1 MSGRLAGVLTLALL
15 FAAPGALAAE
25 KDAPAKKDDSPPP
38 PPPPPPP
45 LEETGPIESPASGE
59 WSIRGQNSLLDTG
72 SGHTRRSMISVFVG
86 IPWYSSYY
94 GPFYSTSLTFNLGG
108 RFYLPLVK
116 EGFLPMLNDSFGVEF
131 GADLFVGLPGFGYG
145 SVGFGMQIPAE
156 VRWNFHLFPKLEVYA
171 KLGAAL
177 GVLFTPVVWVTP
189 ILIVN
194 VGALFKLNETFYV
207 RAEVGS
213 PALKVGIGFAF

>member
-1 MSGRLAGVLTLALL
+1 MSRMAGLLTLAFLIAAPS
-15 FAAPGALAAE
+15 FAADKPPPPPPKAA
-25 KDAPAKKDDSPPP
+25 DDPPP

-45 LEETGPIESPASGE
+45 QEESAPIESPASGD
-59 WSIRGQNSLLDTG
+59 WKIKGQNSLLDTG
-72 SGHTRRSMISVFVG
+72 SGHKRISMLSFFFG

-94 GPFYSTSLTFNLGG
+94 GPFYSTSFTVNLGG
-108 RFYLPLVK
+108 RFYLPIVQ

-131 GADLFVGLPGFGYG
+131 GADVFVGLPGFAY
-145 SVGFGMQIPAE
+145 SAVGFGFQIPAE

-177 GVLFTPVVWVTP
+177 GVLVTPHVWVTP
-189 ILIVN
+189 VVIAN
-194 VGALFKLNETFYV
+194 VGALFKLSETFYV